1 MDADDPTIKLIL
13 QNPAEEFPAA
23 DVAILSQSLLL
34 DAPEMLRERIR
45 QFNGSKLIITNEA
58 DDYFVMEDVS
68 QIKKSLHQLAEG
80 EEIQRTKKSPG
91 WMIAVYILAGM
102 MALQILLFL
111 LIIGID
117 SF

>member
-1 MDADDPTIKLIL
+1 MVT
-13 QNPAEEFPAA
+13 
-23 DVAILSQSLLL
+23 
-34 DAPEMLRERIR
+34 RETRDWFWIEA
-45 QFNGSKLIITNEA
+45 SK
-58 DDYFVMEDVS
+58 